1 MDDRDKRPDFYSCF
15 TTRDAA
21 QYHDWYLA
29 PPGSDIVLEQK
40 QAICEILGQ
49 GGTRKLLDIG
59 CGTGLFTEWFHTQG
73 FIVTGMDSSEAMI
86 ALAKTHCAAC
96 AALHVADAAR
106 MPFAD
111 ASFDI
116 ATFITSLEFVADAQC
131 ALKEAARVARG
142 QVVIL
147 LLNPGHPMNAERK
160 RKSAASGG
168 VFKNARLWTPGEME
182 TLIRKS
188 ATGEC
193 NITTHGYSGNSPYF
207 ILEMSY

>member
-1 MDDRDKRPDFYSCF
+1 
-15 TTRDAA
+15 
-21 QYHDWYLA
+21 
-29 PPGSDIVLEQK
+29 
-40 QAICEILGQ
+40 
-49 GGTRKLLDIG
+49 
-59 CGTGLFTEWFHTQG
+59 
-73 FIVTGMDSSEAMI
+73 MDSSEAMI

-160 RKSAASGG
+160 RKSAAANKQESGTESSVSWRRSGFSWSGIFLFCLRSEIRTGQYLRNGRHSGG
-168 VFKNARLWTPGEME
+168 SRQCL
-182 TLIRKS
+182 
-188 ATGEC
+188 C
-193 NITTHGYSGNSPYF
+193 
-207 ILEMSY
+207 